1 MNNTKFPNNS
11 VLVWSLTD
19 NDLRLVSSDM
29 IPNHD
34 VIIYHTIEQL
44 VDNLSPDIVYKL
56 IDLETI
62 LNGSSNYY
70 LAVDWVHNNYNIFVK
85 KLIKALRVIPFEYP
99 SISLLRIKD
108 KLYIAYKEDIEYKN
122 YIDIE
127 VINGGVIFHEKLQK
141 QWSMT
146 IFANNIFMLHNYA
159 SEKITSN
166 LYYYDGYNLEVIATT
181 SFLLNTENSDIYIT
195 RIENI
200 KVISEYSTFSSITTI
215 SDWDKLIK
223 TLEPQSNLNLFTN
236 Q

>member
-44 VDNLSPDIVYKL
+44 VDNLSPDIVNKL

-99 SISLLRIKD
+99 NISLLRIND
-108 KLYIAYKEDIEYKN
+108 KLYITYEEDTEYN
-122 YIDIE
+122 PYIDIDI
-127 VINGGVIFHEKLQK
+127 INGGVTCHEKGYK
-141 QWSMT
+141 KWNMT
-146 IFANNIFMLHNYA
+146 ISANTLFTLFDTTY
-159 SEKITSN
+159 EKSHLY
-166 LYYYDGYNLEVIATT
+166 LYYYDGYNLKLVAKA
-181 SFLLNTENSDIYIT
+181 SSLLHTENSGIYNT
-195 RIENI
+195 RIEKI
-200 KVISEYSTFSSITTI
+200 EVISEYSTFSSITTI

-223 TLEPQSNLNLFTN
+223 TLEPQTNLNLFTN